1 MKGEGCPISC
11 RGEGCPIR
19 LLSSLLS
26 FGFYFKTHQD
36 DDVVMMALKE
46 VKRDVLKVETRGS
59 KVDGRIKSL
68 VRLVAPDQKYSEG
81 SPTRGDTQG
90 K

>member
-1 MKGEGCPISC
+1 MLTGLSGKGYVPFSC

-26 FGFYFKTHQD
+26 FGFYIKTHQD

-46 VKRDVLKVETRGS
+46 VELDVLKVETRGS

-68 VRLVAPDQKYSEG
+68 VDS
-81 SPTRGDTQG
+81 
-90 K
+90 

>member
-1 MKGEGCPISC
+1 MLTGLSGKGYVPFSC

-46 VKRDVLKVETRGS
+46 VKRAVLKAETRRS
-59 KVDGRIKSL
+59 KVFRRSL
-68 VRLVAPDQKYSEG
+68 VPWE
-81 SPTRGDTQG
+81 DTQG